1 MNGRHVDGRHFDGCN
16 VGKIEV
22 SKSRSKAA
30 QALDENALAGGET
43 EPHMTGRTLAKPART
58 AGHDGNPAFA
68 LNAINEHLNTLA

>member
-1 MNGRHVDGRHFDGCN
+1 VNGRHVDGRN

-30 QALDENALAGGET
+30 QALGENALTGSET
-43 EPHMTGRTLAKPART
+43 EPHMTGRTLAKPAKT

-68 LNAINEHLNTLA
+68 LDAINKHLNTLA